1 MKDSARLKKLLLLQN
16 LLNVEFSNLDLLD
29 ISLTHGSYA
38 YESKKQGI
46 HNERLEFLGDSVL
59 GLVITHYLYEHFPSL
74 EEGELA
80 RMKSSLVS
88 APILAEK
95 AKFLDLG
102 AYLKLGRGE
111 EKAGGRVRSSILA
124 DTMEALMG
132 AVYLDRGFKT
142 TKNFILK
149 LFQDDLETI
158 SSLRKDYKTII
169 QEYFQHK
176 YKALPEYIVTSEY
189 GPAHKKNFTV
199 ELFFRRKKIG
209 WGKGK
214 NKKEAQQ
221 EAAKSALNQIL
232 ARDRSFLEETGLY
245 AEPQS

>member
-1 MKDSARLKKLLLLQN
+1 MKDSARLKKLLMLQN
-16 LLNVEFSNLDLLD
+16 LLGVEFSNIDLLD

-38 YESKKQGI
+38 YESKKQSAY
-46 HNERLEFLGDSVL
+46 NERLEFLGDSVL
-59 GLVITHYLYEHFPSL
+59 GLIITHYLYEHFPSL

-95 AKFLDLG
+95 AKLLDLG

-111 EKAGGRVRSSILA
+111 EKAGGRVRSSILT
-124 DTMEALMG
+124 DSMEALMG

-149 LFQDDLETI
+149 LFHDDLETI
-158 SSLRKDYKTII
+158 GSLRKDYKTMI
-169 QEYFQHK
+169 QEYFQQK
-176 YKALPEYIVTSEY
+176 YKTLPEYRVTSES
-189 GPAHKKNFTV
+189 GPAHKKSFSV
-199 ELFFRRKKIG
+199 ELVFRGKKIG

-214 NKKEAQQ
+214 SKKEAQQ
-221 EAAKSALNQIL
+221 SAAKSALKQISVK
-232 ARDRSFLEETGLY
+232 DRSFLEEMGLY
-245 AEPQS
+245 AEPDS

>member
-1 MKDSARLKKLLLLQN
+1 MKDSVRLKKLLILQN
-16 LLNVEFSNLDLLD
+16 LLCVEFSNIELLD

-38 YESKKQGI
+38 YETKKQSPY
-46 HNERLEFLGDSVL
+46 NERLEFLGDSVL
-59 GLVITHYLYEHFPSL
+59 GLIITHYLYEHFPSM

-88 APILAEK
+88 APTLAEK
-95 AKFLDLG
+95 AKFLGLG

-142 TKNFILK
+142 TKSFILK
-149 LFQDDLETI
+149 LFQNDLETI
-158 SSLRKDYKTII
+158 GSLRKDYKTMI

-176 YKALPEYIVTSEY
+176 YKALPEYRVISEF
-189 GPAHKKNFTV
+189 GPAHKRSFTV
-199 ELFFRRKKIG
+199 ELVFRGKKIG
-209 WGKGK
+209 WGRGK
-214 NKKEAQQ
+214 SKKEAQQ
-221 EAAKSALNQIL
+221 SAAKSAIRQIS
-232 ARDRSFLEETGLY
+232 AKDRNFLEEIGLY
-245 AEPQS
+245 EKS